1 MTDVPEETTTEDA
14 NVAFDSEPTG
24 ETETPEAVAPE
35 VALEA
40 QVAELSD
47 TLLRTR
53 ADFAN
58 YKRRTEEEK
67 ITQREILMEKFLRD
81 FLPVADNFE
90 RALAASAQTAD
101 YDKLI
106 GGVESVYKQ
115 MLAVLEKS
123 GVKPMEVLH
132 EPFDPQVHEA
142 MGSEPSETHA
152 EGTITTEVQ
161 RGYHI
166 GSKVLRPALV
176 KVAE

>member
-1 MTDVPEETTTEDA
+1 MTDATEETTA
-14 NVAFDSEPTG
+14 GSVNAAFDSEPTS
-24 ETETPEAVAPE
+24 EIETPETNAPE
-35 VALEA
+35 AALEA
-40 QVAELSD
+40 QVAELTD

-67 ITQREILMEKFLRD
+67 LSQREILMEKFLKD

-123 GVKPMEVLH
+123 GVKPMDALH
-132 EPFDPQVHEA
+132 QPFDPQVHEA
-142 MGSEPSETHA
+142 MGSEPSETHG
-152 EGTITTEVQ
+152 EGTIIAEVQ

>member
-1 MTDVPEETTTEDA
+1 MTDATEETVTEGA
-14 NVAFDSEPTG
+14 NTAFDPEPTG
-24 ETETPEAVAPE
+24 ETETPIADAPE
-35 VALEA
+35 AALET
-40 QVAELSD
+40 QIAELND

-67 ITQREILMEKFLRD
+67 IAQREILMEKFLRD

-90 RALAASAQTAD
+90 RALAASAQTSD

-123 GVKPMEVLH
+123 GVKPMDALH
-132 EPFDPQVHEA
+132 QPFDPQVHEA
-142 MGSEPSETHA
+142 MGSEPSDEHG
-152 EGTITTEVQ
+152 EGTIIAEVQ

-166 GSKVLRPALV
+166 GNKVLRPALV